1 MRALLLCA
9 AVSGL
14 AAGADADA
22 GGNLSGAQFAAQT
35 SIGTNAPHFLRA
47 SPVRS
52 GTDNGSRFGNING
65 FDRDPDRDRNQD
77 MFHHFHRAP
86 VVYVLPVYGQQAS
99 VDQEGAGFGYDQP
112 DYVQTRYVQVP
123 AMLPAAPAVA
133 ATPPRPA
140 QVVQYATSGQQ
151 ITIPAGAHV
160 TKGSVYK
167 YPRNGVNTYTNVP
180 PPQSAGAKLLFGYT
194 EAISTAAAHTMYR
207 CNGSKTGNVGYSETP
222 VPNQDCKAISYSESS
237 AN

>member
-14 AAGADADA
+14 VVCAQADA
-22 GGNLSGAQFAAQT
+22 GGNMPGAQFASQT
-35 SIGTNAPHFLRA
+35 SMGSNAQLVP
-47 SPVRS
+47 RS
-52 GTDNGSRFGNING
+52 SLPRTGPDNGWRFGMSG
-65 FDRDPDRDRNQD
+65 GDRDRDRDRDRD
-77 MFHHFHRAP
+77 MFPHLHRVP
-86 VVYVLPVYGQQAS
+86 VVYALPLYGQQAY
-99 VDQEGAGFGYDQP
+99 VDQEDAGFADDQS
-112 DYVQTRYVQVP
+112 DYVQTRYIQVP

-133 ATPPRPA
+133 AKPPSPA

-167 YPRNGVNTYTNVP
+167 YTRNGINTYTNVP

-194 EAISTAAAHTMYR
+194 EAVSTASDRTMYR
-207 CNGSKTGNVGYSETP
+207 CSGSKPGNVGYSETP
-222 VPNQDCKAISYSESS
+222 IPNQDCKAIRYSEAS